1 MIYRLPV
8 LCALLGTSCFAGPIS
23 AWIADSNGNIG
34 EVDVSTG
41 VATLVGNAGVVLT
54 DIAFSPSGDLYGIS
68 FTELYSID
76 TSTGA
81 ATAIG
86 PLGIA
91 SDDANALVFSSSG
104 TLYTATVAGSLYT
117 VDTTTGAASDV
128 GSLSGYGSAG
138 DLAFVGD
145 TLYLGTSTNDLVS
158 VDPSTGTA
166 TLVGPFG
173 VSNVFGLATPDGV
186 NLYAAAAQDLY
197 TVDLSTG
204 AATFDVT
211 WAGDAA
217 GLGGANGEAFATES
231 GYSPYSP
238 YTPFTPF
245 APNSTPE
252 PAPLALICAGFGLLG
267 LCRLYKH

>member
-1 MIYRLPV
+1 
-8 LCALLGTSCFAGPIS
+8 LLGASCFGGSINT
-23 AWIADSNGNIG
+23 WIADSSGNIG
-34 EVDVSTG
+34 QVDVSTG
-41 VATLVGNAGVVLT
+41 IATLVGNAGVVLT

-68 FTELYSID
+68 FTELYSIN
-76 TSTGA
+76 TLTGA

-86 PLGIA
+86 SLDIA

-117 VDTTTGAASDV
+117 VNTATGAATDV

-138 DLAFVGD
+138 DLAFVDG
-145 TLYLGTSTNDLVS
+145 TLYLATSSNDLVS
-158 VDPSTGTA
+158 VNPSTGAA

-173 VSNVFGLATPDGV
+173 VSNVFGLATPDDV
-186 NLYAAAAQDLY
+186 NLFAAAGQDLY

-211 WAGDAA
+211 WAGNAA
-217 GLGGANGEAFATES
+217 GLGGANGQAFAAES
-231 GYSPYSP
+231 NYTP

-245 APNSTPE
+245 IPNSTPE
-252 PAPLALICAGFGLLG
+252 PAPLALIGAGFGLLG
-267 LCRLYKH
+267 LRRLRKH